1 MKGEL
6 WRDTSHRRSLS
17 WSQRAGNGRRSFQ
30 SNDPFLFLSGPLPEP
45 VINGE
50 MEEKV
55 RRQQL
60 RRRYEIRHL

>member
-1 MKGEL
+1 MEG
-6 WRDTSHRRSLS
+6 DLS
-17 WSQRAGNGRRSFQ
+17 SD
-30 SNDPFLFLSGPLPEP
+30 NDPFLFLSGPLPEP

-60 RRRYEIRHL
+60 RRRYEIRHP